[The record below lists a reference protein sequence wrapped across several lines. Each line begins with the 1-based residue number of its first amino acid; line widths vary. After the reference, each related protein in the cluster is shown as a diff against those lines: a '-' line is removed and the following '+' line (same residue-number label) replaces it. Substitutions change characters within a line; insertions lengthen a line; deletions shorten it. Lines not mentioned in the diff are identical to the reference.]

1 MKAYLKQHGIKLA
14 VLVLVAALIVGL
26 AKGGSD
32 GEVGALSDMTNGL
45 RAPMQRVIGSMVDWL
60 EGIYGYI
67 YQYDQLVE
75 ENESLRS
82 QLAEAQQEAR
92 DAEEAARFMRDLA
105 TPGEL
110 QAFAER
116 WRIARLLNEGEQ
128 SYRDIAAETG
138 ASTTTIARV
147 ARFLKEEPHKGYRM
161 MIERLAELAPK
172 KEVV

>member
-1 MKAYLKQHGIKLA
+1 MRGPGKTTDETMTERREKDAQELFAAI
-14 VLVLVAALIVGL
+14 AAL
-26 AKGGSD
+26 
-32 GEVGALSDMTNGL
+32 
-45 RAPMQRVIGSMVDWL
+45 
-60 EGIYGYI
+60 
-67 YQYDQLVE
+67 
-75 ENESLRS
+75 
-82 QLAEAQQEAR
+82 R